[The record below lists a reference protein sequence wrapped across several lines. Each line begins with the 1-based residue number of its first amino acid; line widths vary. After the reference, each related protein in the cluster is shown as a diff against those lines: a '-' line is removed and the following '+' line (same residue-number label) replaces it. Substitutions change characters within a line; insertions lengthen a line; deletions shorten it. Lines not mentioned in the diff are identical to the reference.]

1 MTLRVVAHITP
12 KPGKG
17 EELKAVLLALIAPTR
32 NEEGCISYELY
43 KDIES
48 GHFTF
53 IEEWTSGAALDEHFE
68 TEHIKTALAAFKEL
82 AEELDVRKYEVIG

>member
-1 MTLRVVAHITP
+1 MGLRVVAHITP
-12 KPGKG
+12 KPGKE

-43 KDIES
+43 RDIES

-53 IEEWTSGAALDEHFE
+53 IEEWTGTDALDGHFE
-68 TEHIKTALAAFKEL
+68 TEHIKVALAAFEHL
-82 AEELDVRKYEVIG
+82 AEGLDVRKYEMIG